1 MKITRY
7 ILFLICGVLLSS
19 PSVYGCSVCFSAK
32 EGTLT
37 AYHLTTILLSFLPL
51 GMIGG
56 FVYFFWSQ
64 AKKKKENEAATLSYS
79 GKESLESE

>member
-1 MKITRY
+1 MKITRF
-7 ILFLICGVLLSS
+7 ILFLVCGILLSN

-56 FVYFFWSQ
+56 LAYFFWSQ
-64 AKKKKENEAATLSYS
+64 AKKRRDAEASIISQSENK
-79 GKESLESE
+79 GLES